1 MTGLT
6 EPSAPLSYTR
16 QQIVPIPAL
25 RRRSYDRITSNT
37 PGRLKMEHNN
47 GFTGLSVRTV
57 AQDFTVLV
65 VGALATA
72 TAVAC
77 VAMGLVLLLAQ

>member
-1 MTGLT
+1 
-6 EPSAPLSYTR
+6 
-16 QQIVPIPAL
+16 
-25 RRRSYDRITSNT
+25 
-37 PGRLKMEHNN
+37 MEQNN
-47 GFTGLSVRTV
+47 RFTGLSVRTV

-65 VGALATA
+65 AGALATA